1 MTPRRVLPYLLLFL
15 VLAGTYTALKW
26 HQESRQ
32 AQEQQAKKVFQVK
45 EGEIGELA
53 LIRGKEEIRLTKTEK
68 DWLLTKPLQTRADQ
82 ETVGSMVTTLAHLQ
96 KERDLGAEQD
106 LKSFGLD
113 QPPLIVEFTAQGK
126 THRLLI
132 GGKVPGDDKGYYSLK
147 DQERNLLLISAGDK
161 DVLDHPL
168 SMLRD
173 RSLLLSSPEKVKGL
187 KIKTG
192 NTAVQL
198 EKLGPQKWRWVER
211 EDLQVRGDRTEGLVR
226 QLHTARLKD
235 FVADSPKDLRTYGLA
250 PQPQTEVVVLLD
262 QGQEILLVGSQTAQG
277 IYARKGQEGPVVLI
291 GKDLA
296 AQLANA
302 PTFLEDRRL
311 WAGPAGEAQ
320 KLVWGQPQN
329 RWTAVK
335 EKDSWKITGPQGQE
349 SRQSSARL
357 DATLWKLT
365 ELEYKRF
372 SPQATAPPKGGVYL
386 VETYDG
392 AGKLLFRLEEV
403 GKKGETEVEVRAQ
416 RGDMMLTAWLSR
428 ENYGTFQGEL
438 VRLTGPPP
446 QQKE

>member
-1 MTPRRVLPYLLLFL
+1 MTPRRLLPYLLLFL

-26 HQESRQ
+26 HQERRQ

-45 EGEIGELA
+45 EGEMGELA
-53 LIRGKEEIRLTKTEK
+53 LIRGKEEIRLTKTGE
-68 DWLLTKPLQTRADQ
+68 DWHLTQPLKTRADQ
-82 ETVGSMVTTLAHLQ
+82 ETVGRMVTTLAHLQ

-106 LKSFGLD
+106 LKSFALD

-132 GGKVPGDDKGYYSLK
+132 GGKVPGDKGYYSLK

-173 RSLLLSSPEKVKGL
+173 KSLLLSSPEKVKGL
-187 KIKTG
+187 KIKAG

-198 EKLGPQKWRWVER
+198 EKLGPQSWRWVGR
-211 EDLQVRGDRTEGLVR
+211 EGLQVRGDRTEGLVR
-226 QLHTARLKD
+226 QLHAARLKD
-235 FVADSPKDLRTYGLA
+235 FVDEAPKNLRTYGLA
-250 PQPQTEVVVLLD
+250 PQPQTEVVVVLD

-277 IYARKGQEGPVVLI
+277 VYARKGQEGPVVLI

-296 AQLANA
+296 TQLANA

-311 WAGPAGEAQ
+311 WAGPAGEVH

-349 SRQSSARL
+349 SRQSAARL
-357 DATLWKLT
+357 DAALWKLT
-365 ELEYKRF
+365 QLEYKSL
-372 SPQATAPPKGGVYL
+372 SPQATAPAKGGSYL

-416 RGDMMLTAWLSR
+416 KGEMTLTAWLSR